1 MSANRRV
8 FTEGFAALIVAFA
21 LVVLA
26 AVATRGAAKPD
37 VRPSTYVDTPQGLRA
52 LFLLFES
59 AGVEVSRLHH
69 SPSDADD
76 TERTIAIVA
85 PTWPMSAKQ
94 IDDALDWVDA
104 GGRLVVV
111 EAKEI
116 EGSQSR
122 DASAFF
128 ARLGREVTEI
138 TRLTTTSEGG
148 RAVLEA
154 DYLRHGVGEIRWRPP
169 VRISLKSATSQDSPP
184 ADPRIDDTVVLA
196 TCNGSTVIEELSF
209 GGGTIVLVADDSFL
223 TNVGLREADN
233 AILAVNLFAGDPM
246 GPVAIDEFHHG
257 ADEGGSRLTLIER
270 LLALTTGTWIGRG
283 LLLALLAVVVSVA
296 GRAIR
301 FGAPLPEAPAARR
314 SMTEHAAALGRL
326 LERGQST
333 DSAARAL
340 IEGTRRAC
348 GRRAGAPRNA
358 GPEDLE
364 RSLRTSPATGA
375 AELADALVE
384 ARAATKMRM
393 APALFLQ
400 VAARLSAA
408 RRRFLHG

>member
-26 AVATRGAAKPD
+26 AVATRGSAKPD
-37 VRPSTYVDTPQGLRA
+37 MRPSTYVDSPHGLRA
-52 LFLLFES
+52 LFLLLE
-59 AGVEVSRLHH
+59 GVGVDVSRLHH

-111 EAKEI
+111 EAKDI
-116 EGSQSR
+116 EGAPSR

-148 RAVLEA
+148 RAVLET
-154 DYLRHGVGEIRWRPP
+154 DYLRHGVAEIRWRPP
-169 VRISLKSATSQDSPP
+169 VRISLKADGPP
-184 ADPRIDDTVVLA
+184 ADPRIDDSVVLA
-196 TCNGSTVIEELSF
+196 ACNGSTVIEELSF
-209 GGGTIVLVADDSFL
+209 GDGTIVLVSDDSFL
-223 TNVGLREADN
+223 TNVGLREEDN

-283 LLLALLAVVVSVA
+283 LLLALLALVVGVA

-301 FGAPLPEAPAARR
+301 FGAPLPEPPVARR

-326 LERGQST
+326 LERGHST

-340 IEGTRRAC
+340 IAGTRRDC
-348 GRRAGAPRNA
+348 SRRAGAPRNA
-358 GPEDLE
+358 SPEDLE
-364 RSLRTSPATGA
+364 RSLRTSPASGA
-375 AELADALVE
+375 VELADALAE
-384 ARAATKMRM
+384 TRAATKARL
-393 APALFLQ
+393 APALFQQ
-400 VAARLSAA
+400 VAARLAAA